1 MAPKSRSYQIS
12 AIPITVFGHLLFIAV
27 TTLVLVWLL
36 KFREGLAFESAN
48 KLKIFNVSSFALRI
62 PSLSSETASYLCF
75 YMICGGPIVL
85 ACISLLLCRH
95 FNLFQLPPS
104 HLQLHPLLM
113 VIGFILMAG
122 EAIMAY
128 KSTPSRRDIQ
138 VQKAV
143 HLTLQTIALGCG
155 IFGIVVIFKFHD
167 ETNMP
172 DMVTLHSWLGMIA
185 ICLFGLQYLLG
196 FFSYVFPGAE
206 SYSRA
211 AYLPWHTFGG
221 LLILFLA
228 ICTAEMGLLQKFL
241 SLFLTRS
248 QEALIVNFI
257 GLLLFLFAVAVAL
270 TVVLPRY

>member
-12 AIPITVFGHLLFIAV
+12 ATPVTVFGHLLFIAV

-48 KLKIFNVSSFALRI
+48 KFKIFN
-62 PSLSSETASYLCF
+62 
-75 YMICGGPIVL
+75 
-85 ACISLLLCRH
+85 
-95 FNLFQLPPS
+95 
-104 HLQLHPLLM
+104 LHPLLM

-155 IFGIVVIFKFHD
+155 IFGIVVIFKFHN

-172 DMVTLHSWLGMIA
+172 DMVTLHSWLGMIT

-221 LLILFLA
+221 LLIFFLA

-257 GLLLFLFAVAVAL
+257 GLLLFPICSCCCPHCGSPQILVM
-270 TVVLPRY
+270 VLYFQIIGQFYEENS

>member
-1 MAPKSRSYQIS
+1 
-12 AIPITVFGHLLFIAV
+12 
-27 TTLVLVWLL
+27 
-36 KFREGLAFESAN
+36 
-48 KLKIFNVSSFALRI
+48 
-62 PSLSSETASYLCF
+62 
-75 YMICGGPIVL
+75 
-85 ACISLLLCRH
+85 
-95 FNLFQLPPS
+95 
-104 HLQLHPLLM
+104 
-113 VIGFILMAG
+113 
-122 EAIMAY
+122 MAY
-128 KSTPSRRDIQ
+128 KSTPSRGDRR

-167 ETNMP
+167 ESNML

-185 ICLFGLQYLLG
+185 ICLFGLQVPKILINYFPNRSVRNLKQKHPNLVLQYLLG

-221 LLILFLA
+221 LVIFFLA

>member
-12 AIPITVFGHLLFIAV
+12 ATPVTVFGHLLFIAV
-27 TTLVLVWLL
+27 TTLVIVWLL

-48 KLKIFNVSSFALRI
+48 KFKIFN
-62 PSLSSETASYLCF
+62 
-75 YMICGGPIVL
+75 
-85 ACISLLLCRH
+85 
-95 FNLFQLPPS
+95 LPPS

-113 VIGFILMAG
+113 VIGFILIAG

-128 KSTPSRRDIQ
+128 KSTPSRRDIK

-211 AYLPWHTFGG
+211 AYLPWHTFARRKIENDKKIRIN
-221 LLILFLA
+221 LRCFKKELYQ
-228 ICTAEMGLLQKFL
+228 T
-241 SLFLTRS
+241 
-248 QEALIVNFI
+248 
-257 GLLLFLFAVAVAL
+257 
-270 TVVLPRY
+270 